1 MVVQPESSASVR
13 RGPYA
18 KTAQRRVEIIEAAT
32 TVFAQRGY
40 HGGSLR
46 DISKELGLSLT
57 SLVHH
62 FPTKSELLEAVL
74 DHANATGGASF
85 VSDAHEHG
93 IKVAILRL
101 SESNFGHPELLRL
114 LAIVASEASSPDHP
128 AHAWFVQRYRRLV
141 QSVQPLID
149 EDRDRGRVRPDGD
162 TAVLAKRVIA
172 LWDGL
177 QLQWLLDP
185 NEDMIGEMRGALD
198 DLLGGP
204 PVAYEA

>member
-1 MVVQPESSASVR
+1 MALQPDQPAPVR
-13 RGPYA
+13 RGPYS
-18 KTAQRRVEIIEAAT
+18 KTPQRRLEIIEAAT
-32 TVFAQRGY
+32 SVFAQRGY

-74 DHANATGGASF
+74 EHADATGIGSF
-85 VSDAHEHG
+85 QSDVNEHG
-93 IKVAILRL
+93 VKVGILRL
-101 SESNFGHPELLRL
+101 AESNFGHPELLRL
-114 LAIVASEASSPDHP
+114 LAIVASEASSPSHP
-128 AHAWFVQRYRRLV
+128 AHDWFVQRYQRLV
-141 QSVQPLID
+141 REVRPLLLV
-149 EDRDRGRVRPDGD
+149 DRERGRIRPDGNV
-162 TAVLAKRVIA
+162 TVLAKRIIA

-185 NEDMIGEMRGALD
+185 GEDMIGEMAGALD

-204 PVAYEA
+204 PALV

>member
-1 MVVQPESSASVR
+1 MVLQREQVAPPR
-13 RGPYA
+13 RGPYS
-18 KTAQRRVEIIEAAT
+18 KTAQRRLEIIEAAT
-32 TVFAQRGY
+32 SVFAARGY

-74 DHANATGGASF
+74 DHADATWGKSF
-85 VSDAHEHG
+85 QSDADEHG
-93 IKVAILRL
+93 IKFAILRL
-101 SESNFGHPELLRL
+101 AQANFGHPELLRL
-114 LAIVASEASSPDHP
+114 LAIVASEASSPAHP
-128 AHAWFVQRYRRLV
+128 AHDWFVQRYQRLI
-141 QSVQPLID
+141 SGLQPMIQA
-149 EDRDRGRVRPDGD
+149 DRDRGRVRGDGD
-162 TAVLAKRVIA
+162 TAVLAKRVVA

-185 NEDMIGEMRGALD
+185 REDMIGEMRGALD

-204 PVAYEA
+204 PES